1 MNNKALIVD
10 DEPLAREVI
19 KVWLAPHHEIEL
31 VGEAANGR
39 AAVAAVH
46 RLKPDLVF
54 LDVQMPDL
62 DGFGVVRKISAP
74 LMPAIIFVTAYDRF
88 AVRAFEVHALDYLL
102 KPFPQ
107 SRFNEALNRA
117 LQQLTQR
124 RPDITNA
131 NLFAW
136 LAAHE
141 ERRLPSPQ
149 RISVKANGKII
160 LLKTADVDWIEA
172 AGDYVALHIGNKSH
186 LIHETMNS
194 LALKLNPS
202 QFLRIHRSMMVNIER
217 VRELHPHRNGE
228 YYVML
233 YNGVKL
239 KLSRNYRDNLQA
251 WLGEMI

>member
-1 MNNKALIVD
+1 MNSKALIVD

-19 KVWLAPHHEIEL
+19 KVWLAPHREIEL

-62 DGFGVVRKISAP
+62 DGFGVVRKISASV
-74 LMPAIIFVTAYDRF
+74 MPAIIFVTAYDHF

-107 SRFNEALNRA
+107 SRFDDALQRA
-117 LQQLTQR
+117 LQQLPQR
-124 RPDITNA
+124 RPGATPPNW
-131 NLFAW
+131 LAW

-141 ERRLPSPQ
+141 ARCSPYLQRL
-149 RISVKANGKII
+149 SVKTNGKII

-172 AGDYVALHIGNKSH
+172 AGDYVSLHTGGKSH
-186 LIHETMNS
+186 LLHETMNS

-202 QFLRIHRSMMVNIER
+202 QFLRIHRSILVNSER

-228 YYVML
+228 YYVVL
-233 YNGVKL
+233 HNGARL
-239 KLSRNYRDNLQA
+239 KLSRSYRDNLQA
-251 WLGEMI
+251 WLGEMV